1 VRLPSLNALANC
13 GNRAQNELVSFNA
26 GKMTATATAGGK
38 FLIAPDLKKGKVC
51 LSRGDDQLL
60 HFQWIDRQ
68 TGASPE
74 DFIIFPDDASFGRV
88 DTGRAGDRVYI
99 LQYKNSS
106 RRFFFW
112 MQSKDSS
119 RDEELAKNNAQAGA
133 AAGDGARGGA
143 SNVQLD
149 HNAIVQM
156 LGCVHDQSVPVLV
169 SCWPASLTDGGTVM

>member
-1 VRLPSLNALANC
+1 MRLPPLNARANREEP
-13 GNRAQNELVSFNA
+13 RAQNELVSFNA

-74 DFIIFPDDASFGRV
+74 DFIIFPDDATFGRV
-88 DTGRAGDRVYI
+88 DTGRAGDRVFI
-99 LQYKNSS
+99 LQYRNSP

-119 RDEELAKNNAQAGA
+119 RDDELAKKVNDYMNNA
-133 AAGDGARGGA
+133 AAGASAADGARGGGA

-156 LGCVHDQSVPVLV
+156 LGCVRGLLPPRGS
-169 SCWPASLTDGGTVM
+169 PAGQRH